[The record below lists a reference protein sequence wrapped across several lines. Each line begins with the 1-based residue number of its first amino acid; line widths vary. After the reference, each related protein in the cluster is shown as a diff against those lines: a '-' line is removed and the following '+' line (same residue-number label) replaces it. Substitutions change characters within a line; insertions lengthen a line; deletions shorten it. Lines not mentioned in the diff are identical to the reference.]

1 VTHEA
6 DRLRRALREIEEL
19 IEEAERNG
27 GRVDRWLREL
37 AEELRKA
44 APPDSPSPPPAPACA
59 IAPEVGARL
68 ARQMRLDPRRSI
80 GAHARLDAQ
89 ALKLLND

>member
-1 VTHEA
+1 MEQEP

-44 APPDSPSPPPAPACA
+44 TPAARPAPASVPA
-59 IAPEVGARL
+59 FPSAAVDGFRVASR
-68 ARQMRLDPRRSI
+68 MRLDPDRSI
-80 GAHARLDAQ
+80 GAHGHVDAQ
-89 ALKLLND
+89 ALKLLKD